1 MYFCSIFY
9 EHDKLEMIIYSKLI
23 ETKMTK
29 LTVKC
34 FFDEITNTA
43 TYLIADSI
51 TKECAIIDSVLG
63 FELSSGTTSTVLAD
77 KIIDYITNNQWQ
89 CLWILETHAHADH
102 LTAAPYLQSK
112 LGGKVAIG
120 NHIIDVQKIFKPI
133 FNFEDEFVTDGRQF
147 DQLLNEGDVL
157 ALGQFNIDILHTP
170 GHTPACLSFIVDENA
185 FVGDTLFMPDYGTA
199 RCDFPGGDAEK
210 LYNSIQKIFTL
221 PNSTKLFMGH
231 DYKAEGR
238 DTYAWQST
246 VAEQKSKNI
255 HINTCV
261 SVEKYTAFRNK
272 RDSGLAM
279 PKLIL
284 PAVQV
289 NIRAGHF
296 PQAADNGL
304 HYLTLP
310 INAFK

>member
-1 MYFCSIFY
+1 
-9 EHDKLEMIIYSKLI
+9 
-23 ETKMTK
+23 MTK
-29 LTVKC
+29 LTIKC

-43 TYLIADSI
+43 TYLIADSVA
-51 TKECAIIDSVLG
+51 KECAIIDSVLG

-77 KIIDYITNNQWQ
+77 EIIDYIMNKQWQ
-89 CLWILETHAHADH
+89 CRWILETHAHADH
-102 LTAAPYLQSK
+102 LTAAPYIQSK
-112 LGGKVAIG
+112 LGGKIAIG
-120 NHIIDVQKIFKPI
+120 KHIVDVQKIFKPI
-133 FNFEDEFVTDGRQF
+133 FNFEAEFITDGRQF
-147 DQLLNEGDVL
+147 DQLLHEGDVL
-157 ALGQFNIDILHTP
+157 ELGRFTIDVLHTP
-170 GHTPACLSFIVDENA
+170 GHTPACLSFIIDENA

-210 LYNSIQKIFTL
+210 LYDSIQKIFEL
-221 PNSTKLFMGH
+221 PDNTIIFMGH

-238 DTYAWQST
+238 DTYAWQSS
-246 VAEQKSKNI
+246 VAEQKSQNI
-255 HINTCV
+255 HINTRV
-261 SVEKYTAFRNK
+261 SVEEYVAFRNK

-279 PKLIL
+279 PELIL
-284 PAVQV
+284 SAVQV

>member
-1 MYFCSIFY
+1 
-9 EHDKLEMIIYSKLI
+9 
-23 ETKMTK
+23 MTK
-29 LTVKC
+29 LTIKC

-63 FELSSGTTSTVLAD
+63 FELSSGTTSTALAD
-77 KIIDYITNNQWQ
+77 EVIGYITNNQWQ
-89 CLWILETHAHADH
+89 CRWILETHAHADH
-102 LTAAPYLQSK
+102 LTAAPYLQDK
-112 LGGKVAIG
+112 LGGKIAIG
-120 NHIIDVQKIFKPI
+120 KHIVDVQKIFKPI
-133 FNFEDEFVTDGRQF
+133 FNFETEFVTDGRQF
-147 DQLLNEGDVL
+147 DQLLHEGDVL
-157 ALGQFNIDILHTP
+157 ELGRFAIDVLHTP
-170 GHTPACLSFIVDENA
+170 GHTPACLSFLIDENA

-210 LYNSIQKIFTL
+210 LYNSIQKIFAL
-221 PNSTKLFMGH
+221 PDNTVLFVGH

-238 DTYAWQST
+238 DAYAWQST
-246 VAEQKSKNI
+246 VAEQKSNNI
-255 HINTCV
+255 HINSRV
-261 SVEKYTAFRNK
+261 SVEEYVAFRNK

-284 PAVQV
+284 PSVQV

-296 PQAADNGL
+296 PPAADNGL

-310 INAFK
+310 LNAFK